1 MPFPFFFFHLLFPL
15 TPLFACALCLFLLIW
30 PVLPKTIEKALCFLN
45 GGTLGKG
52 GTPSLIVVKTK
63 KDSTDKI
70 ANCIDL
76 TGRFHPSVYERFH
89 GDYAKGQQEH
99 YVGSASVYVDLDL
112 QSVDPYRLTE
122 DDEFL
127 NRVQRINTVC
137 FRGCE
142 GVKDAKD
149 QSFKITQLN
158 QGHWGPN
165 VYPGVRRVRDGE
177 NSFMK
182 DCDYKLGLK

>member
-1 MPFPFFFFHLLFPL
+1 MEA
-15 TPLFACALCLFLLIW
+15 ACANLYYVD
-30 PVLPKTIEKALCFLN
+30 PAKVKYCFEQGFSLGLSLN
-45 GGTLGKG
+45 GCGYRF
-52 GTPSLIVVKTK
+52 VCTK
-63 KDSTDKI
+63 KGSTDKI

>member
-1 MPFPFFFFHLLFPL
+1 M
-15 TPLFACALCLFLLIW
+15 
-30 PVLPKTIEKALCFLN
+30 
-45 GGTLGKG
+45 
-52 GTPSLIVVKTK
+52 
-63 KDSTDKI
+63 
-70 ANCIDL
+70 

-112 QSVDPYRLTE
+112 QSVDPYCLTE

-149 QSFKITQLN
+149 QISKNIFDKSPIVRGAAIWALN
-158 QGHWGPN
+158 QIT
-165 VYPGVRRVRDGE
+165 DGE
-177 NSFMK
+177 E
-182 DCDYKLGLK
+182 LKKIREISLSKEKNQDVIKEWIN